1 MRMLFNRKKIIGRLD
16 KFLNNSKTEKFII
29 VLILLNILCYILS
42 TVDEIEFVTESF
54 FTYFDIVCVAIF
66 SLEFILRV
74 ITCKS
79 LKQLFSPMM
88 IIDFI
93 AIAPF
98 YCGQLFD
105 NSTIF
110 LRVVR
115 ISRLLRLAKLARYSR
130 ALKNIQNSFKEKK
143 EELVITLAFFCI
155 SVIICG
161 ILMYL
166 FEHNAQPDVF
176 SSIPRSCYF
185 AIVTF
190 TTVGYGDF
198 SPVTEEGRFIA
209 SLMAVLGACIHGLVI
224 GVISAAISSALKVNK

>member
-1 MRMLFNRKKIIGRLD
+1 MLYKRKQIINKVDR
-16 KFLNNSKTEKFII
+16 FLNNSNTEKFII
-29 VLILLNILCYILS
+29 VLILLNIVCYILS
-42 TVDEIEFVTESF
+42 TVEEIEFVTESF
-54 FTYFDIVCVAIF
+54 FSYFDLVCVIIF
-66 SLEFILRV
+66 SIEFILRV
-74 ITCKS
+74 LSCKS

-98 YCGQLFD
+98 YCGQFFN
-105 NSTIF
+105 NSTVF

-130 ALKNIQNSFKEKK
+130 ALKNIQVAFKQKK

-155 SVIICG
+155 SVVICG

-166 FEHNAQPDVF
+166 FEHNAQPSVF

-198 SPVTEEGRFIA
+198 SPITEEGRFIA

-224 GVISAAISSALKVNK
+224 GVISTAISSALKVSK